1 MFFNKKSEE
10 LVKKQISSG
19 LKDIKEELDEH
30 LISVN
35 QNTNE
40 IQTNYEYLCELDS
53 KISKLKERLDEI
65 NAFLGMSHPKSDYKI
80 SPLTKNEK
88 EVFLVLYT
96 KGEEKDYLT
105 YKEIGRSLALSKELV
120 MGYITNLIEK
130 GIPLIKRYAENQIY
144 IKLDPKFKKIQAK
157 ENIVNIDEAIS
168 MKLSK

>member
-1 MFFNKKSEE
+1 MS
-10 LVKKQISSG
+10 
-19 LKDIKEELDEH
+19 
-30 LISVN
+30 
-35 QNTNE
+35 
-40 IQTNYEYLCELDS
+40 S
-53 KISKLKERLDEI
+53 KICETS
-65 NAFLGMSHPKSDYKI
+65 ASSQI

-144 IKLDPKFKKIQAK
+144 IKLDPKFKNIQAK